1 MYSDHLNLISG
12 CQSGFRK
19 GYSTLDN
26 IILLHFLSQTLMH
39 CKKKLF
45 CAFIDFKQAFDTV
58 WREGL
63 WFKIYKS
70 GITGKCLTFLKNMY
84 NGIKSK
90 VKLNDE
96 TSPFFFCN
104 LGVRQG
110 ENLSPFLFSMYIN
123 DIENFLN
130 EKNVNGLSSITNDL
144 EEELLVYC
152 KLFILFYADD
162 TVILTESAQDL
173 QHALDEFCI
182 YCKYWK
188 LTVNVKKT
196 KVMIFSKGPAPKCSF
211 MYNSDTLEVVK
222 EYNYLGIIF
231 SRSGSFCKA
240 KKHLCTQSQKAMYG
254 IIRKIRFFDM
264 SFDIQLDLF
273 DKVVLPVL
281 LYSCEIWG

>member
-1 MYSDHLNLISG
+1 
-12 CQSGFRK
+12 
-19 GYSTLDN
+19 
-26 IILLHFLSQTLMH
+26 
-39 CKKKLF
+39 
-45 CAFIDFKQAFDTV
+45 
-58 WREGL
+58 
-63 WFKIYKS
+63 
-70 GITGKCLTFLKNMY
+70 MY

-123 DIENFLN
+123 NIENFMN
-130 EKNVNGLSSITNDL
+130 ERNVNRLSSITNDL
-144 EEELLVYC
+144 EEELLVYS

-196 KVMIFSKGPAPKCSF
+196 KVMIFSKGPAPKCL
-211 MYNSDTLEVVK
+211 LEVLK
-222 EYNYLGIIF
+222 DYNYLGLLF
-231 SRSGSFCKA
+231 S
-240 KKHLCTQSQKAMYG
+240 
-254 IIRKIRFFDM
+254 
-264 SFDIQLDLF
+264 
-273 DKVVLPVL
+273 
-281 LYSCEIWG
+281 